1 MMDRTK
7 IRPLIL
13 LSLFIN
19 AIAMGML
26 AFQNYNG
33 NNISYTITFI
43 ILSLFLILLAGYGLV
58 RNSKINKIR
67 EN

>member
-7 IRPLIL
+7 IHPLIL

-26 AFQNYNG
+26 AFQNYNEH
-33 NNISYTITFI
+33 NIGYTKTFI
-43 ILSLFLILLAGYGLV
+43 LLSLFKILLAGYGLV
-58 RNSKINKIR
+58 RNSKINK
-67 EN
+67 

>member
-1 MMDRTK
+1 MMDRAK
-7 IRPLIL
+7 IHPLIL

-26 AFQNYNG
+26 AFQNYNEH
-33 NNISYTITFI
+33 NIGYAITFI

-58 RNSKINKIR
+58 RNSKINK
-67 EN
+67 